1 MKVHDSFDSMM
12 KEWVKEAPQ
21 LIFLYCEEG
30 EEVNKLKGSSEYG
43 NRICNCD
50 SLIPFSM
57 KEKKPRQ

>member
-1 MKVHDSFDSMM
+1 MI
-12 KEWVKEAPQ
+12 KEWGKEAPQ